1 MQRIALNDGA
11 FVPPIKRHVFF
22 FFSSELLAKLRGLS
36 QVHQDQGSRLRPVQ
50 TVLED
55 VLVALP

>member
-1 MQRIALNDGA
+1 MTPLYHQSN
-11 FVPPIKRHVFF
+11 VTSSS